1 MKSSYKVEWVS
12 FAILISLAIGSMFWY
27 SLKTA
32 PIQHYP
38 HIEQATV

>member
-12 FAILISLAIGSMFWY
+12 FAILISLALGSMVWY
-27 SLKTA
+27 STKTT
-32 PIQHYP
+32 PIRHYP